1 MLASSPLPAA
11 PSADMAPPV
20 PVHTIDHSPEYDDFI
35 AKLTEFHRQRGTSFD
50 PAPKLGLCQVNL
62 LKLFKYVVAHGGY
75 DAVSDEKLAWRR
87 SCEELGLM
95 TSNPPAAAF
104 SLKTIFYRN
113 LAAYEIKTIHNK
125 EPPPPEILEH
135 TTAKGSGLLT
145 RTLENYAPNR
155 RETGAGFRDSDGD
168 EGTPSKERPSE
179 DTPGSGRASRG
190 LRQDPPQRVIFQP
203 ETSSSRAARH
213 ASGQQHSTP
222 ASHSPHHNQT
232 HSQAPQQHGVHSAPY
247 QTPRG
252 GASHAFTPQNPEH
265 QSAAVM
271 TYDWARPLA
280 LPVRPVRTPATDPN
294 AFAEERRLARLQA
307 AGRSA
312 ADLVQQRNPLRKLI
326 LFFSTKMLL
335 QSTDQ
340 QLGADK
346 QFEGPNIYLRCMQS
360 LLSRIPAEQAFALNH
375 LVKISFERGDKFR
388 FEQFPKLVEGLVEKG
403 LEVGQLFYQ
412 VDWTIAYDS
421 EQDDGPIG
429 ELDGNNGTS
438 DIIERIE
445 QLVPKPVIDGI
456 MPAHFSDRLGM
467 ITEALLTVRNMV
479 MLQDNAAYIADYPML
494 SDLLCIIL
502 HLPKLEMTVE
512 LKHFALDIAE
522 QITPYLVLQSDD
534 PLYRTLLAQLLNNSD
549 DRGTVLTAL
558 RAVGRISMNLAE
570 TNQLG
575 DVPLELLE
583 KVKNWLLLNDDELMD
598 ACLDFLYQYTAVV
611 ANMET
616 LIKACSLDGLV
627 SHLVRL
633 LSHGAKREQRE
644 IIVEP
649 ERRVKAPDGPLPVP
663 EDLLRRLL
671 ALPEPERCHTW
682 VRCFFEEDPEGQV
695 TQISIWQG
703 YNNAF
708 LETIK
713 NSGKQMIQAA
723 EFIRSISQVYT
734 NAAARIKR
742 ELTPQGEVNKFIID
756 GIRPRRRPINEEGLE
771 YFPCLWARK
780 IRRPSDPPTAKC
792 LTWLPGA
799 NQMWKHIVTDHLGET
814 VDPDTSA
821 LKDKVDK
828 YVCYWAACGKY
839 NTPTEMSLFHFS
851 SHIKLHAMQAFVKSA
866 VDTGQTPGGSTTTP
880 KRSSRAHVTPARTIT
895 IKSEETLAVPA
906 DPRNPNGPQTA
917 GGIPLSAVLVL
928 RNIARNVVKTE
939 AQEELLKREDKEGR
953 WNERLFR
960 SERERLYE
968 VMTENK
974 LLAPHVASLLQTI
987 NDLGGL

>member
-1 MLASSPLPAA
+1 
-11 PSADMAPPV
+11 MAPPV
-20 PVHTIDHSPEYDDFI
+20 PVHTIDHTPEYEDFI
-35 AKLTEFHRQRGTSFD
+35 AKLTEFHKQRGTSFD
-50 PAPKLGLCQVNL
+50 PAPKLGLCQVDL
-62 LKLFKYVVAHGGY
+62 FKLFKYIVERGGY
-75 DAVSDEKLAWRR
+75 DAISDEKLAWRR
-87 SCEELGLM
+87 MCEELGLM
-95 TSNPPAAAF
+95 TTNPPAAAF
-104 SLKTIFYRN
+104 SLKSIFYKN

-145 RTLENYAPNR
+145 RTLENYAPSR
-155 RETGAGFRDSDGD
+155 RDTGTGFRDSDGD
-168 EGTPSKERPSE
+168 EGTPSKERPADE
-179 DTPGSGRASRG
+179 TPGSARASRG

-213 ASGQQHSTP
+213 TSVQQHSTP
-222 ASHSPHHNQT
+222 TSHSSSH
-232 HSQAPQQHGVHSAPY
+232 HSQPHAQGSQQHGAHPAPY

-252 GASHAFTPQNPEH
+252 GASHSFTPQNPEL
-265 QSAAVM
+265 QSPAVM

-307 AGRSA
+307 EGKSA
-312 ADLVQQRNPLRKLI
+312 ADLSLQRNPIR
-326 LFFSTKMLL
+326 
-335 QSTDQ
+335 
-340 QLGADK
+340 ADK
-346 QFEGPNIYLRCMQS
+346 QFEGPNIYVRCMQS
-360 LLSRIPAEQAFALNH
+360 LLSRIPSEQAFALNH
-375 LVKISFERGDKFR
+375 LMKISFERGDKFR

-412 VDWTIAYDS
+412 VEWSITYDP

-445 QLVPKPVIDGI
+445 QLDAKPVVDGI
-456 MPAHFSDRLGM
+456 MPADFSDRLGM
-467 ITEALLTVRNMV
+467 ITEAVLTIRNMV
-479 MLQDNAAYIADYPML
+479 MLQDNAAYIADYPIL

-522 QITPYLVLQSDD
+522 QITPYLVLRSED

-570 TNQLG
+570 TNRLG
-575 DVPLELLE
+575 DVPPEVLQ

-611 ANMET
+611 PNMET
-616 LIKACSLDGLV
+616 LIRASSLDDLV
-627 SHLVRL
+627 THLVRL

-644 IIVEP
+644 FVVEP
-649 ERRVKAPDGPLPVP
+649 ERRVKGPEDPLPVP
-663 EDLLRRLL
+663 EDLLLRLL
-671 ALPEPERCHTW
+671 AMPEPERCHTW

-703 YNNAF
+703 YNSAF
-708 LETIK
+708 LDRLK
-713 NSGKQMIQAA
+713 RAGKQMIQAA

-734 NAAARIKR
+734 NAAARIKK
-742 ELTPQGEVNKFIID
+742 EVTPQGEVNKFIID
-756 GIRPRRRPINEEGLE
+756 GIRPRSRPISEEGLE
-771 YFPCLWARK
+771 YFPCLWSRK
-780 IRRPSDPPTAKC
+780 NRLPTDPPMAKC

-799 NQMWKHIVTDHLGET
+799 DQMWRHIITDHLGESL
-814 VDPDTSA
+814 DPETNA
-821 LKDKVDK
+821 VKAKTDK

-839 NTPTEMSLFHFS
+839 NTPTEMSLFLFS
-851 SHIKLHAMQAFVKSA
+851 SHIKLHAMQAFVKSGVETA
-866 VDTGQTPGGSTTTP
+866 QTPGGSTST
-880 KRSSRAHVTPARTIT
+880 KRSSRPHVTPAKTIM

-906 DPRNPNGPQTA
+906 DQRNPNGPHTA
-917 GGIPLSAVLVL
+917 GGIPLSAALVL

-939 AQEELLKREDKEGR
+939 AQEEFLKQKAQEGG
-953 WNERLFR
+953 WIERLFR
-960 SERERLYE
+960 AQQPRLYE
-968 VMTENK
+968 IMTDNK
-974 LLAPHVASLLQTI
+974 LLAPHIASLLQTI
-987 NDLGGL
+987 NDTPV

>member
-1 MLASSPLPAA
+1 
-11 PSADMAPPV
+11 
-20 PVHTIDHSPEYDDFI
+20 
-35 AKLTEFHRQRGTSFD
+35 
-50 PAPKLGLCQVNL
+50 
-62 LKLFKYVVAHGGY
+62 
-75 DAVSDEKLAWRR
+75 
-87 SCEELGLM
+87 
-95 TSNPPAAAF
+95 
-104 SLKTIFYRN
+104 
-113 LAAYEIKTIHNK
+113 
-125 EPPPPEILEH
+125 
-135 TTAKGSGLLT
+135 
-145 RTLENYAPNR
+145 
-155 RETGAGFRDSDGD
+155 
-168 EGTPSKERPSE
+168 
-179 DTPGSGRASRG
+179 
-190 LRQDPPQRVIFQP
+190 
-203 ETSSSRAARH
+203 
-213 ASGQQHSTP
+213 
-222 ASHSPHHNQT
+222 
-232 HSQAPQQHGVHSAPY
+232 
-247 QTPRG
+247 
-252 GASHAFTPQNPEH
+252 
-265 QSAAVM
+265 
-271 TYDWARPLA
+271 
-280 LPVRPVRTPATDPN
+280 
-294 AFAEERRLARLQA
+294 
-307 AGRSA
+307 
-312 ADLVQQRNPLRKLI
+312 
-326 LFFSTKMLL
+326 
-335 QSTDQ
+335 
-340 QLGADK
+340 
-346 QFEGPNIYLRCMQS
+346 MQS

-403 LEVGQLFYQ
+403 LEVGELFYQ
-412 VDWTIAYDS
+412 VEWTITYDS

-445 QLVPKPVIDGI
+445 QLVPKPAVDGI
-456 MPAHFSDRLGM
+456 MPADFSDRLGM
-467 ITEALLTVRNMV
+467 ITEALLTIRNMV
-479 MLQDNAAYIADYPML
+479 MLQDNAAYVADYPVL
-494 SDLLCIIL
+494 GDLLCIIL

-534 PLYRTLLAQLLNNSD
+534 PLYRTLLAQLLNNSE

-575 DVPLELLE
+575 DVPVELLE

-598 ACLDFLYQYTAVV
+598 ACLDFLYQYTAVLP
-611 ANMET
+611 NMET
-616 LIKACSLDGLV
+616 LIKASILAELV

-633 LSHGAKREQRE
+633 LSHGAKREQKDLV
-644 IIVEP
+644 VEP
-649 ERRVKAPDGPLPVP
+649 ERRVKGPDDPLPVP
-663 EDLLRRLL
+663 ADLLMRLL

-703 YNNAF
+703 YNTAF
-708 LETIK
+708 LELIK

-734 NAAARIKR
+734 NAAARIKK

-756 GIRPRRRPINEEGLE
+756 GIRPRIRPINEEGLE

-780 IRRPSDPPTAKC
+780 HRGPTDHPMAKC

-799 NQMWKHIVTDHLGET
+799 DQMWKHILTEHLGET
-814 VDPDTSA
+814 VDPGTGA

-839 NTPTEMSLFHFS
+839 HFPTEMNLFLFS
-851 SHIKLHAMQAFVKSA
+851 SHIKLHAMQAFVKSSA
-866 VDTGQTPGGSTTTP
+866 DTTAQTPGGSTTVVP

-906 DPRNPNGPQTA
+906 DPRNPNGPHTA

-928 RNIARNVVKTE
+928 RNIARNIVKTDT
-939 AQEELLKREDKEGR
+939 QEEAPFEQGGKEDG

-960 SERERLYE
+960 SQRERLYE

-974 LLAPHVASLLQTI
+974 LLAPDVASLLQAV
-987 NDLGGL
+987 NDVGGQ

>member
-1 MLASSPLPAA
+1 M
-11 PSADMAPPV
+11 
-20 PVHTIDHSPEYDDFI
+20 HTIEHTPEYEAFI

-50 PAPKLGLCQVNL
+50 PAPKLGLCQVDL

-168 EGTPSKERPSE
+168 DGTPSKDRPSE
-179 DTPGSGRASRG
+179 DIPGSARASRG

-203 ETSSSRAARH
+203 ETSSSRAARQ
-213 ASGQQHSTP
+213 ASGQQHSTA
-222 ASHSPHHNQT
+222 ASHSPHHSQT
-232 HSQAPQQHGVHSAPY
+232 HSQAPQQHGAHAAAY

-271 TYDWARPLA
+271 AYDWARPLA

-307 AGRSA
+307 AGRSP
-312 ADLVQQRNPLRKLI
+312 ADLVQQRNPIRKSDMR
-326 LFFSTKMLL
+326 FFSLPNTLP
-335 QSTDQ
+335 QSTDMRP
-340 QLGADK
+340 GADK
-346 QFEGPNIYLRCMQS
+346 LFEGPNIYMRCMQS

-403 LEVGQLFYQ
+403 LEVGQLFYE
-412 VDWTIAYDS
+412 VEWTITYDS

-445 QLVPKPVIDGI
+445 QLVPKPAVDGI
-456 MPAHFSDRLGM
+456 MPADFSDRLGM
-467 ITEALLTVRNMV
+467 ITEALLTIRNMV
-479 MLQDNAAYIADYPML
+479 MLQDNAAYVADYPVL

-575 DVPLELLE
+575 DVPVELLE

-598 ACLDFLYQYTAVV
+598 ACLDFLYQYTAVLP
-611 ANMET
+611 NMET
-616 LIKACSLDGLV
+616 LIRASILDDLV

-633 LSHGAKREQRE
+633 LSHGAKREQRD
-644 IIVEP
+644 IVVEP
-649 ERRVKAPDGPLPVP
+649 ERRVKGPDDPLPVP
-663 EDLLRRLL
+663 PDLLQRLL

-703 YNNAF
+703 YNTAF
-708 LETIK
+708 LEPIK
-713 NSGKQMIQAA
+713 VAGKQMIQAA

-734 NAAARIKR
+734 NAAARIKK

-756 GIRPRRRPINEEGLE
+756 GIRPRIRPINEEGLE
-771 YFPCLWARK
+771 YFPCLWARTK
-780 IRRPSDPPTAKC
+780 RRPFDPPMAKC
-792 LTWLPGA
+792 LKWLPGA
-799 NQMWKHIVTDHLGET
+799 NQMWKHIITEHLGET
-814 VDPDTSA
+814 VDPDTNA
-821 LKDKVDK
+821 VKDKVDK

-839 NTPTEMSLFHFS
+839 NKPTEMSLFLFS
-851 SHIKLHAMQAFVKSA
+851 SHIKLHAMQAFVKSSA
-866 VDTGQTPGGSTTTP
+866 DTTAQTPGGSTTVVP
-880 KRSSRAHVTPARTIT
+880 KRSRAHITPARTIT

-906 DPRNPNGPQTA
+906 DPRNPNGQHTA

-939 AQEELLKREDKEGR
+939 AQEEVVKQEQNEDG

-960 SERERLYE
+960 SQRERLYE

-974 LLAPHVASLLQTI
+974 LLAPHVASLLQTV
-987 NDLGGL
+987 NDFGGQ